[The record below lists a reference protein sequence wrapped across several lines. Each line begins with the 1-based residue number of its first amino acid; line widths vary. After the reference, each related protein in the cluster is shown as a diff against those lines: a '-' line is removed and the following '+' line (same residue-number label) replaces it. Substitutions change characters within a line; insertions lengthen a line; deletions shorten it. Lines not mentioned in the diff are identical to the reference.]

1 MRKSGNVT
9 SSVLSEG
16 REGRE
21 KGTVDGEGFPVAC
34 SENETDSLAIDC
46 VICMKANSNTNF
58 QRTR

>member
-46 VICMKANSNTNF
+46 VICMKAN
-58 QRTR
+58 